1 MINLHADYR
10 KYRWFFTH
18 SGKLVVGGKN
28 AQQNEELLHHLVKS
42 KAAYLVM
49 HTRAP
54 GSPFCILVAPI
65 SSLTKQDYE
74 ECAIFTGCFSRAWR
88 AGKKE
93 ALIDIFKTTQ
103 LHKEK
108 GMNAGTWGVRQP
120 VEHRNVM
127 LRLALMLQHGI
138 LRAVPEMTPAK
149 KEVLILLCPGSIDKR
164 DISAKLALEQ
174 GLSFTHEEIM
184 AALPAGGSKICR
196 V

>member
-1 MINLHADYR
+1 MARR
-10 KYRWFFTH
+10 KER
-18 SGKLVVGGKN
+18 
-28 AQQNEELLHHLVKS
+28 
-42 KAAYLVM
+42 
-49 HTRAP
+49 
-54 GSPFCILVAPI
+54 I
-65 SSLTKQDYE
+65 TKQDYE

-138 LRAVPEMTPAK
+138 LRAVPEMILRAVPEMTPAK